1 MTLFSWFS
9 RNSIIIILGVFSS
22 ARFYFERCVLCVC
35 GLEEIFSDVLDS
47 FLLYGNVVK
56 SAKVRPIKLLS
67 VPKIE
72 FIDLLVIH
80 ESLMALVDALH
91 VFVHFFGLFD
101 VKSLAL

>member
-1 MTLFSWFS
+1 M
-9 RNSIIIILGVFSS
+9 
-22 ARFYFERCVLCVC
+22 
-35 GLEEIFSDVLDS
+35 LDS

-101 VKSLAL
+101 VKSLALWQFFVIFLLHVVENSHKFEIEDDLYQNNDADHYNCSH